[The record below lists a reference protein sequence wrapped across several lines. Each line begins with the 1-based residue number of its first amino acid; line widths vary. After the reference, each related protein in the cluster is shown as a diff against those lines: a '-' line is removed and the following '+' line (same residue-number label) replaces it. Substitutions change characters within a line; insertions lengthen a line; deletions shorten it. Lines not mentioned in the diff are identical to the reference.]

1 MKAEAYNADATVQE
15 THSQVLDS
23 EGCIGRGDRGCLGQK
38 SKWMM
43 RHLPCDSRVTTI
55 SAEVSGGG
63 GRGKGEGLE
72 GSLVGTIGVGEVG
85 RRKAV
90 TEEVTLAL
98 SAVIV
103 SPSLHFG
110 SLGLCSLF

>member
-1 MKAEAYNADATVQE
+1 MDDAASSVRFSNGYYQR
-15 THSQVLDS
+15 
-23 EGCIGRGDRGCLGQK
+23 GRERG
-38 SKWMM
+38 W
-43 RHLPCDSRVTTI
+43 
-55 SAEVSGGG
+55 GGEE
-63 GRGKGEGLE
+63 EGLK
-72 GSLVGTIGVGEVG
+72 GSLARTIGVGEVG

-90 TEEVTLAL
+90 TEEISLAL